1 MIREKELLAL
11 KKTVASH
18 LDYLKNQKQLCLNE
32 VKEQFRKNFTKSLD
46 HKSLQYNKDFSNK
59 FREER
64 EKLDQL
70 LDEKIQLNET
80 LKLTKSKFDTTKK

>member
-32 VKEQFRKNFTKSLD
+32 VKE
-46 HKSLQYNKDFSNK
+46 
-59 FREER
+59 
-64 EKLDQL
+64 
-70 LDEKIQLNET
+70 
-80 LKLTKSKFDTTKK
+80 